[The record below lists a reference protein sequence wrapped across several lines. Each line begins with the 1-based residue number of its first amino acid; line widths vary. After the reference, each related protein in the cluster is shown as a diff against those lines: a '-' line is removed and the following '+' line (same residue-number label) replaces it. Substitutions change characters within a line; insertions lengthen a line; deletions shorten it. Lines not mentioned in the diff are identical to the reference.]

1 MEQLLVLAQIFYREE
16 FPFPGE
22 LSCTGFPEKKSR
34 NTGKL
39 SLKHL
44 QMLRGLHFLADTV
57 AALLHPCAEVLW
69 KLHQRRQKANLACFL
84 EAQTEPRSTDIMIV
98 SREVASSWFKIHMW
112 YKTDFKLL
120 SVLRIC
126 FILAA
131 NQVRAPLSA
140 ACQVLQCKRSAL
152 HSVNGQLSS
161 ETGKRA
167 F

>member
-69 KLHQRRQKANLACFL
+69 KLHQRRQKANLARFWKL
-84 EAQTEPRSTDIMIV
+84 RLSPEALISWLWVGRWPQVGLRYTCDTRLILNCSV
-98 SREVASSWFKIHMW
+98 SYRFVSSWLQI
-112 YKTDFKLL
+112 KLEL
-120 SVLRIC
+120 LC
-126 FILAA
+126 L
-131 NQVRAPLSA
+131 QPVRFLGVEDQLFTLSA
-140 ACQVLQCKRSAL
+140 
-152 HSVNGQLSS
+152 GS
-161 ETGKRA
+161 EQWNWEESIL
-167 F
+167 